1 MCSIRSKIF
10 NPNHFKQD
18 FIAIG
23 IDKRGYQLK
32 LEKEVKRLHTPEF
45 KTNVP
50 VSKFNTISY
59 KHTTC
64 VYINTLHGRIK
75 GNYEDGKFGG

>member
-1 MCSIRSKIF
+1 VCSIRVLIRITF
-10 NPNHFKQD
+10 ILQQD

-45 KTNVP
+45 KANVP
-50 VSKFNTISY
+50 VSKF
-59 KHTTC
+59 KQLATTC
-64 VYINTLHGRIK
+64 IYKLYIMFHCSIFTLL
-75 GNYEDGKFGG
+75 